1 VGAVR
6 GSVVVLPLVG
16 WVPVH
21 PPDAVQLCASVVLHC
36 KVAAVPMAT
45 LFLIAA
51 KVTAGFEVPA
61 ALGSETVVWPEED
74 AC

>member
-1 VGAVR
+1 
-6 GSVVVLPLVG
+6 
-16 WVPVH
+16 
-21 PPDAVQLCASVVLHC
+21 
-36 KVAAVPMAT
+36 MAT

-61 ALGSETVVWPEED
+61 ALGSETVVWPED